1 MSIFTEKA
9 GMTRRQF
16 LKGSGMLAVAV
27 IVSGVF
33 AKIGFDAF
41 AASDEYITQRAAGLY
56 TLDEKMALRKSHENP
71 EIIQIYQ
78 EFLSPGE
85 HKYLSE
91 KAHHLLHTKYGKD
104 IPSFIEELKAHQGGN
119 SDEAA

>member
-41 AASDEYITQRAAGLY
+41 AASDEYIAQRAAGLY

-71 EIIQIYQ
+71 EVIQIYQ

-85 HKYLSE
+85 QKYLSE

>member
-1 MSIFTEKA
+1 MSIFTEKV

-33 AKIGFDAF
+33 AKIGIDAF
-41 AASDEYITQRAAGLY
+41 AASDEYIDQRIAGLY

-85 HKYLSE
+85 QKYLSE

-104 IPSFIEELKAHQGGN
+104 IPSFIEELKGHSG
-119 SDEAA
+119 EAA

>member
-1 MSIFTEKA
+1 MSIFTEKV

-41 AASDEYITQRAAGLY
+41 AASDEYIAQRAAGLY

-71 EIIQIYQ
+71 EVIQIYQ

-85 HKYLSE
+85 QKYLSE

-104 IPSFIEELKAHQGGN
+104 IPAFIEELKGHSDGN

>member
-1 MSIFTEKA
+1 MSIFTEKV

-41 AASDEYITQRAAGLY
+41 AASDEYIAQRAAGLY

-71 EIIQIYQ
+71 EVIQIYQ

-85 HKYLSE
+85 QKYLSE

>member
-1 MSIFTEKA
+1 MSIFTEKV

-41 AASDEYITQRAAGLY
+41 AASDEYIAQRAAGLY

-85 HKYLSE
+85 QKYLSE

-104 IPSFIEELKAHQGGN
+104 IPSFIEELKGHSG
-119 SDEAA
+119 EAA

>member
-1 MSIFTEKA
+1 
-9 GMTRRQF
+9 MTRRQF

-33 AKIGFDAF
+33 AKIGIDAF
-41 AASDEYITQRAAGLY
+41 AAGDDYIAQRAAGLY
-56 TLDEKMALRKSHENP
+56 TLDEKMALRKSHQNP
-71 EIIQIYQ
+71 EIVEIYR

-85 HKYLSE
+85 EKYLSE

-104 IPSFIEELKAHQGGN
+104 IPTFIEELKGRHQGEDN
-119 SDEAA
+119 HEAA

>member
-1 MSIFTEKA
+1 MSIFTEKV

-41 AASDEYITQRAAGLY
+41 AASDDYIAQRAAGLY
-56 TLDEKMALRKSHENP
+56 SLDEKMALRKSHENP
-71 EIIQIYQ
+71 EVIQIYQ

-85 HKYLSE
+85 QKYLSE

-104 IPSFIEELKAHQGGN
+104 IPAFIEELKGHSDGN
-119 SDEAA
+119 SGEAA